1 MPTLRSLFR
10 VNNGSAGC
18 VGVCALS
25 EAMARL
31 QINCKAHLRLVA
43 HRFRWEIDDQE
54 TAQPLHL
61 EQSLVQCWW

>member
-18 VGVCALS
+18 VGGCALS

-54 TAQPLHL
+54 TA
-61 EQSLVQCWW
+61 